1 MNPTMQKFGYPA
13 TLVHELDHWCVLLR
27 AQQATLGSVVLV
39 CKEDAEAFSAI
50 STEAF
55 AELGVATRQI
65 EASLGAFRPYDKI
78 NYLMLMM
85 VDPNVHFH
93 VIPRYAT
100 SQEFAGVE
108 FADPGWPAVP
118 DLASAVSADDDLKMK
133 LIAALKADW
142 AA

>member
-1 MNPTMQKFGYPA
+1 MNSTMQKFGYPA

-27 AQQATLGSVVLV
+27 VQQVTLGSLVLV

-65 EASLGAFRPYDKI
+65 EASLGAFHPYDKI

-93 VIPRYAT
+93 VIPRYAA

-108 FADPGWPAVP
+108 FTDPGWPAVP
-118 DLASAVSADDDLKMK
+118 DLSNSVSADDHLQEK
-133 LIAALKADW
+133 LIAALKAVW
-142 AA
+142 TA